1 VVRGCFDVG
10 VRFKVCAVSPH
21 TKVILVLFGERGHG
35 ADLAIAID
43 GDATTS
49 GRVQLLVVFVLVIRV
64 ATFLEPVLV
73 IRNRGSIGMEVA
85 VFPFW
90 VVVVQQPT
98 PPKIFLVVR
107 VLFHHE
113 ELVVLRVRA
122 AMHPA
127 QIDRVIDVCPK
138 VGPLVKVLEI
148 GEVSAP
154 VGIGEGFWY
163 TVGLYYEDHVWW
175 R

>member
-1 VVRGCFDVG
+1 M
-10 VRFKVCAVSPH
+10 
-21 TKVILVLFGERGHG
+21 
-35 ADLAIAID
+35 
-43 GDATTS
+43 
-49 GRVQLLVVFVLVIRV
+49 FVLAIRV

-73 IRNRGSIGMEVA
+73 IRNRGSIGMGVA

-90 VVVVQQPT
+90 VVVIQQPA
-98 PPKIFLVVR
+98 PPKVFLVVR

-127 QIDRVIDVCPK
+127 EIDRVIGVCPK
-138 VGPLVKVLEI
+138 VGPLVKVLKI

-154 VGIGEGFWY
+154 VRMREGFWY
-163 TVGLYYEDHVWW
+163 TVGLYDEDYVW
-175 R
+175 RR